1 MNTYQAIW
9 TQTGSVDKTIQ
20 GIIKHLRET
29 EDVRVV
35 NAAIS
40 MDTKGDHHACS
51 ANVKFTLVGKYEP
64 KEIVV
69 EVNTHFTQ
77 LSIDPDLNYGNR
89 VMDTVS
95 FTVSRLIDHMT
106 VDGTAF
112 EVQEYMQ
119 RIWMY
124 TADEF
129 DDNAHMWNQH
139 VKESETIADY
149 LHQYDY
155 WRKQDAIFNPK
166 HP

>member
-9 TQTGSVDKTIQ
+9 TQTGSVAQTIS

-35 NAAIS
+35 NAVIG
-40 MDTKGDHHACS
+40 MDTKGNEHACS

-64 KEIVV
+64 KEITL

-77 LSIDPDLNYGNR
+77 VSVDPDTNYGSR
-89 VMDTVS
+89 VMDTIS
-95 FTVSRLIDHMT
+95 FTILRITED
-106 VDGTAF
+106 DI
-112 EVQEYMQ
+112 E

-139 VKESETIADY
+139 VTESEVIADY
-149 LHQYDY
+149 LHQYDR
-155 WRKQDAIFNPK
+155 WRKEDAIFNPK

>member
-1 MNTYQAIW
+1 
-9 TQTGSVDKTIQ
+9 
-20 GIIKHLRET
+20 
-29 EDVRVV
+29 
-35 NAAIS
+35 

-77 LSIDPDLNYGNR
+77 VSIDPDLNYGNR

-95 FTVSRLIDHMT
+95 FTIARITED
-106 VDGTAF
+106 DI
-112 EVQEYMQ
+112 E

-129 DDNAHMWNQH
+129 DDNAHMWNMH
-139 VKESETIADY
+139 VTELEVILDY
-149 LHQYDY
+149 FNEYNR
-155 WRKQDAIFNPK
+155 WRKEDAIFNPK

>member
-1 MNTYQAIW
+1 MNTYQALW

-77 LSIDPDLNYGNR
+77 VSIDPDLNYGNR

-95 FTVSRLIDHMT
+95 FTIARITED
-106 VDGTAF
+106 DI
-112 EVQEYMQ
+112 E

-149 LHQYDY
+149 LSQYDY

>member
-9 TQTGSVDKTIQ
+9 TETGSVQKTIS

-64 KEIVV
+64 KEIAV

-77 LSIDPDLNYGNR
+77 VSIDPDLNYGNR

-95 FTVSRLIDHMT
+95 FTIARITED
-106 VDGTAF
+106 DI
-112 EVQEYMQ
+112 E

>member
-9 TQTGSVDKTIQ
+9 TETGSVQKTIS

-64 KEIVV
+64 KEIAV

-77 LSIDPDLNYGNR
+77 VSIDPDLNYGNR

-95 FTVSRLIDHMT
+95 FTIARITED
-106 VDGTAF
+106 DI
-112 EVQEYMQ
+112 E

-149 LHQYDY
+149 IHQYDY

>member
-9 TQTGSVDKTIQ
+9 TETGSVQKTIS

-35 NAAIS
+35 NAVIS

-51 ANVKFTLVGKYEP
+51 ALVKFTLVGKYEP

-69 EVNTHFTQ
+69 EVNTHFKQ
-77 LSIDPDLNYGNR
+77 VSIDPDLNYGNR

-95 FTVSRLIDHMT
+95 FTIARITED
-106 VDGTAF
+106 DF
-112 EVQEYMQ
+112 E

>member
-1 MNTYQAIW
+1 MNTYQALW

-77 LSIDPDLNYGNR
+77 VSIDPDLNYGNR

-95 FTVSRLIDHMT
+95 FTIARITED
-106 VDGTAF
+106 DI
-112 EVQEYMQ
+112 E

-129 DDNAHMWNQH
+129 DDNAHMWNMH
-139 VKESETIADY
+139 VTELEVILDY
-149 LHQYDY
+149 FNEYNR
-155 WRKQDAIFNPK
+155 WRKEDAIFNPK

>member
-1 MNTYQAIW
+1 MNTYQALW

-77 LSIDPDLNYGNR
+77 VSIDPDLNYGNR

-95 FTVSRLIDHMT
+95 FTIARITED
-106 VDGTAF
+106 DI
-112 EVQEYMQ
+112 E
-119 RIWMY
+119 RIWLY

-129 DDNAHMWNQH
+129 DDNAHMWNMH
-139 VKESETIADY
+139 VTELEVILDY
-149 LHQYDY
+149 FNEYNR
-155 WRKQDAIFNPK
+155 WRKEDAIFNPK

>member
-9 TQTGSVDKTIQ
+9 TQTGSVQRTIF

-35 NAAIS
+35 NAVIG
-40 MDTKGDHHACS
+40 MDTKGDQHACS

-64 KEIVV
+64 KEITV

-77 LSIDPDLNYGNR
+77 VYIDVELNYGIR

-95 FTVSRLIDHMT
+95 FTISRITED
-106 VDGTAF
+106 DI
-112 EVQEYMQ
+112 E

-139 VKESETIADY
+139 VTESHVINDY
-149 LHQYDY
+149 LDEYNR
-155 WRKQDAIFNPK
+155 WRKHDAIFNPK

>member
-9 TQTGSVDKTIQ
+9 TETGSVQKTIS

-77 LSIDPDLNYGNR
+77 VSIDPDLNYGNR
-89 VMDTVS
+89 VMDTIS
-95 FTVSRLIDHMT
+95 FTIARNTEDDI
-106 VDGTAF
+106 
-112 EVQEYMQ
+112 E

-129 DDNAHMWNQH
+129 DDNAHMWNLH
-139 VKESETIADY
+139 VTELEVILDY
-149 LHQYDY
+149 FNEYNR
-155 WRKQDAIFNPK
+155 WRKEDAIFNPK

>member
-1 MNTYQAIW
+1 MKTYQAIW
-9 TQTGSVDKTIQ
+9 TETGSVQKTIS

-64 KEIVV
+64 KEIAV

-77 LSIDPDLNYGNR
+77 VSIDPDLNYGNR

-95 FTVSRLIDHMT
+95 FTIARITED
-106 VDGTAF
+106 DI
-112 EVQEYMQ
+112 E

>member
-1 MNTYQAIW
+1 MNTYQALW
-9 TQTGSVDKTIQ
+9 TQTGSVEKTIQ

-77 LSIDPDLNYGNR
+77 VSVDPDLNYGNR

-95 FTVSRLIDHMT
+95 FTIARITED
-106 VDGTAF
+106 DI
-112 EVQEYMQ
+112 E

>member
-9 TQTGSVDKTIQ
+9 TETGSVQKTIS

-77 LSIDPDLNYGNR
+77 VSIDPDLNYGNR

-95 FTVSRLIDHMT
+95 FTIARITED
-106 VDGTAF
+106 DI
-112 EVQEYMQ
+112 E

>member
-9 TQTGSVDKTIQ
+9 TQTGSVAQTIS

-35 NAAIS
+35 NASIG
-40 MDTKGDHHACS
+40 MDTKGDQHACS

-64 KEIVV
+64 KEITV

-77 LSIDPDLNYGNR
+77 VSIDPDLNYGSR

-95 FTVSRLIDHMT
+95 FTISRITED
-106 VDGTAF
+106 DI
-112 EVQEYMQ
+112 E

-139 VKESETIADY
+139 VTESEVINDY
-149 LHQYDY
+149 LDEYNR
-155 WRKQDAIFNPK
+155 WRKHDAIFNPK

>member
-9 TQTGSVDKTIQ
+9 TQTGSVQRTIF

-35 NAAIS
+35 NASIG
-40 MDTKGDHHACS
+40 MDTKGDQHACS

-64 KEIVV
+64 KEITV

-77 LSIDPDLNYGNR
+77 ISIDPELNYGIR

-95 FTVSRLIDHMT
+95 FTISRITED
-106 VDGTAF
+106 DI
-112 EVQEYMQ
+112 E

-139 VKESETIADY
+139 VKESEVINDY
-149 LHQYDY
+149 LDEYNR
-155 WRKQDAIFNPK
+155 WRKHDAIFNPK

>member
-1 MNTYQAIW
+1 MNTYQALW

-51 ANVKFTLVGKYEP
+51 ANVKFTLLGKYEP

-77 LSIDPDLNYGNR
+77 VSIDPDLNYGNR

-95 FTVSRLIDHMT
+95 FTIARITEDDS
-106 VDGTAF
+106 
-112 EVQEYMQ
+112 E

>member
-1 MNTYQAIW
+1 MKTYKAIW
-9 TQTGSVDKTIQ
+9 DQTGSVQKTIS

-35 NAAIS
+35 NAQIGA
-40 MDTKGDHHACS
+40 DTKGDHHDCS

-64 KEIVV
+64 KQIVV
-69 EVNTHFTQ
+69 EVNTKFTQ
-77 LSIDPDLNYGNR
+77 VSVDPDLNYGNR

-129 DDNAHMWNQH
+129 DDNAHMWNEH
-139 VKESETIADY
+139 VSEFDVIFDY
-149 LHQYDY
+149 FNEYNR
-155 WRKQDAIFNPK
+155 WRKEDAIFLPK

>member
-9 TQTGSVDKTIQ
+9 TQTGSVQKTIS

-77 LSIDPDLNYGNR
+77 VSIDPDLNYGNR

-95 FTVSRLIDHMT
+95 FTIARITED
-106 VDGTAF
+106 DI
-112 EVQEYMQ
+112 E

-129 DDNAHMWNQH
+129 DDNAHMWNMH
-139 VKESETIADY
+139 VTELEVILDY
-149 LHQYDY
+149 FNEYNR
-155 WRKQDAIFNPK
+155 WRKEDAIFNPK

>member
-9 TQTGSVDKTIQ
+9 TETGSVQKTIS

-77 LSIDPDLNYGNR
+77 VSIDPDLNYGNR

-95 FTVSRLIDHMT
+95 FTIARNTEDDI
-106 VDGTAF
+106 
-112 EVQEYMQ
+112 E

-129 DDNAHMWNQH
+129 DDNAHMWNMH
-139 VKESETIADY
+139 VTELEVILDY
-149 LHQYDY
+149 FNEYNR
-155 WRKQDAIFNPK
+155 WRKEDAIFNPK

>member
-1 MNTYQAIW
+1 MKTYQAIW
-9 TQTGSVDKTIQ
+9 TETGSVQKTIS

-77 LSIDPDLNYGNR
+77 VSVDPDLNYGNR

-95 FTVSRLIDHMT
+95 FTIARITED
-106 VDGTAF
+106 DI
-112 EVQEYMQ
+112 E

>member
-9 TQTGSVDKTIQ
+9 TQTGSVAQTIS

-35 NAAIS
+35 NASIG
-40 MDTKGDHHACS
+40 MDTKGDQHACS

-64 KEIVV
+64 KEITV

-77 LSIDPDLNYGNR
+77 VSIDPELNYGSR

-95 FTVSRLIDHMT
+95 FTISRITED
-106 VDGTAF
+106 DI
-112 EVQEYMQ
+112 E

-139 VKESETIADY
+139 VKESEVINDY
-149 LHQYDY
+149 LDEYNR
-155 WRKQDAIFNPK
+155 WRKHDAIFNPK

>member
-9 TQTGSVDKTIQ
+9 TETGSVQKTIS

-77 LSIDPDLNYGNR
+77 VSIDPDLNYGNR

-95 FTVSRLIDHMT
+95 FTIARITED
-106 VDGTAF
+106 DI
-112 EVQEYMQ
+112 E

-149 LHQYDY
+149 LSQYDY